1 MNVVERHTPMNAR
14 GQPRRTDAPRV
25 VVVDDDQAFR
35 AATRAGLQAAGIIV
49 IADAEDRREVV
60 DLCVHFRPEV
70 ALIDAD
76 LPGTDGIALTRAIT
90 ERADDV
96 RVILLT
102 SRADDDVAIV
112 GLRAGATGHV
122 LKHAPAAD
130 LADAV
135 RRVARGEPV
144 LSPGVALKLID
155 RLRSLPDHGLGVRP
169 VRSALTARQWEVLD
183 LLCAGL
189 SVDEVADRL
198 VISPQ
203 TARTHVK
210 HILRRFGVR
219 SQIDA
224 IRIAGEMRARFSPE
238 QPTGVEG

>member
-1 MNVVERHTPMNAR
+1 MNATE
-14 GQPRRTDAPRV
+14 QPGRADAPRV
-25 VVVDDDQAFR
+25 VLVDDDQASR
-35 AATRAGLQAAGIIV
+35 VAARAGLQAAGIVV
-49 IADAEDRREVV
+49 IADAEDRREAV
-60 DLCVHFRPEV
+60 DLCVHFRPDV
-70 ALIDAD
+70 AVIDAD

-90 ERADDV
+90 KRLDDV

-102 SRADDDVAIV
+102 TGPDDDVAIV

-122 LKHAPAAD
+122 LKDAPAAE

-135 RRVARGEPV
+135 RRVADGEPV
-144 LSPGVALKLID
+144 LSPGVALQLID
-155 RLRSLPDHGLGVRP
+155 RLRALPDHGLGMRP

-224 IRIAGEMRARFSPE
+224 IRVAGEMRARFSPE
-238 QPTGVEG
+238 QPAGRDD